1 MSMYQYYAERRC
13 PGNGEAPLGKILRD
27 SVLCATVIYSV
38 WPSMNSRRMDVVEIS
53 AVFAVGGGK

>member
-1 MSMYQYYAERRC
+1 MLLFQRYAKRRC
-13 PGNGEAPLGKILRD
+13 PGNGETPLGKILRD

-38 WPSMNSRRMDVVEIS
+38 WPSMNSRRMDVVKIS